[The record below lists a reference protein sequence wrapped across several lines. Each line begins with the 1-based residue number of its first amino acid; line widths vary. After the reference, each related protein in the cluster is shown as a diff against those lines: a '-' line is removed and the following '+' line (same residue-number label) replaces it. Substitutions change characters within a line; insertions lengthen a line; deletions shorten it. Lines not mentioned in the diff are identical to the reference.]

1 MAKVDLRNAF
11 RLCPVRPEDWH
22 LLGIHW
28 RGTFYIEKCLPFGL
42 HSAPYLFNLVAE
54 ALHWILCHYFG
65 VFYTFHYLDDFF
77 FAGSPGSQ
85 ECQQSLT
92 DMLQLSKL
100 L

>member
-11 RLCPVRPEDWH
+11 RLSPVRPEDWH

-54 ALHWILCHYFG
+54 ALH
-65 VFYTFHYLDDFF
+65 
-77 FAGSPGSQ
+77 
-85 ECQQSLT
+85 
-92 DMLQLSKL
+92 
-100 L
+100 